1 MKKYFFILAA
11 AAALAACAKNEVTP
25 VLSNENTEIAYNVA
39 PKTKALDP
47 DKQEDF
53 AQGNVFASWAYYL
66 PGTTSW
72 VEEGGKNADAKAYIA
87 NSTISYQRDSRV
99 WKNTDAT
106 YYWPKG
112 GRLTFFAYSLNKANL
127 ALDASNSSF
136 FHCDPTTGITG
147 QIDLKKD
154 PNTDFLVAE
163 IAKDKSANENQYA
176 FNGVP
181 TLFKH
186 KLTRVVFT
194 VTAENY
200 EDKSFTL
207 NSIQFNNLHAAALYG
222 QYSTVDLAGDPNPTK
237 DYLKPST
244 GAAHMD
250 NPFYTQTDLQVVAGA
265 VTTVPEANEVTKIYI
280 PQEFADETATITVNY
295 TIKTTVHHDNG
306 TTSTVEDNCTTTI
319 PIKGKF
325 PQWEMGKK
333 YIFNLKFTLNE
344 ITWDPAVEKWE
355 DVSSSAITIQ

>member
-25 VLSNENTEIAYNVA
+25 VLSQENTEIAYNVA
-39 PKTKALDP
+39 PKTKAGLAAN
-47 DKQEDF
+47 QENF

-66 PGTTSW
+66 PGTTTW

-87 NSTISYQRDSRV
+87 NSTISYKAGV
-99 WKNTDAT
+99 WKNADAT

-127 ALDASNSSF
+127 VLDASNSSF

-163 IAKDKSANENQYA
+163 IAKDKSANENQYV

-207 NSIQFNNLHAAALYG
+207 NSIQFNNLHAAAIYG
-222 QYSTVDLAGDPNPTK
+222 QYSAVDLAGAQNPTK

-244 GAAHMD
+244 GTAHMD
-250 NPFYTQTDLQVVAGA
+250 NPFYTQTDLPVVAGA

-280 PQEFADETATITVNY
+280 PQEFADENATITVNY
-295 TIKTTVHHDNG
+295 TITTTVHDNG
-306 TTSTVEDNCTTTI
+306 TVSTVEDKCTKTFA
-319 PIKGKF
+319 IKGAF
-325 PQWEMGKK
+325 PKWEMGKK
-333 YIFNLKFTLNE
+333 YIFNLTFALNE

-355 DVSSSAITIQ
+355 DVNSSDITIQ

>member
-39 PKTKALDP
+39 PKTKALDEA
-47 DKQEDF
+47 KQENFD
-53 AQGNVFASWAYYL
+53 QHNVFASWAYYL
-66 PGTTSW
+66 PGTTTW
-72 VEEGGKNADAKAYIA
+72 VEEGGKNAGAQAYIA
-87 NSTISYQRDSRV
+87 NSTISYQAGV
-99 WKNTDAT
+99 WKNADAT

-112 GRLTFFAYSLNKANL
+112 GRLTFFAYSLNKENL
-127 ALDASNSSF
+127 NLSNGSN
-136 FHCDPTTGITG
+136 FHCDPTTGIAG
-147 QIDLKKD
+147 QIDLKQD

-200 EDKSFTL
+200 QDKSFTL

-222 QYSTVDLAGDPNPTK
+222 QYSTVDLAGAQNPTK
-237 DYLKPST
+237 DYLKPSA
-244 GAAHMD
+244 GAAYMD
-250 NPFYTQTDLQVVAGA
+250 NPFYTQTDLPVVAGA

-295 TIKTTVHHDNG
+295 TITTTVHNNG
-306 TTSTVEDNCTTTI
+306 TDSTVEDNCTTTI

-333 YIFNLKFTLNE
+333 YIFNLKFTLAE